1 MYLDRPVAS
10 RYWKSMKGKHV
21 ECFFPLLQAGVVEYG
36 QPIDL
41 DADIKASCAFELAKL
56 FVSGAAE
63 TGKTCHKF
71 QAGTVC
77 WMILG

>member
-1 MYLDRPVAS
+1 
-10 RYWKSMKGKHV
+10 MKGKHV
-21 ECFFPLLQAGVVEYG
+21 ESRRVLLSPQAGVVEYG